1 MALIFVLLTIVMKM
15 IVVGFKMMA
24 LLLLGAGMAISCI
37 DNSYDLDD
45 VRLHARR

>member
-1 MALIFVLLTIVMKM
+1 MKNLS
-15 IVVGFKMMA
+15 GFKMMA